1 MGMSNS
7 DMQGFL
13 FFLFLLLLLGLIP
26 AFIARRRGR
35 SFKKWWI
42 FGALL
47 FPIAFPFSLFLKN
60 KNKQQCNFCKEY
72 IHPDAVVCPHCR
84 NDPRK
89 DPRSGIVPASQPPSL
104 PEQPRFAR
112 WPTTED

>member
-35 SFKKWWI
+35 SFSYSISFLAVFKEQKQTAMQFLQGI
-42 FGALL
+42 YPSRRRRLSAL
-47 FPIAFPFSLFLKN
+47 S
-60 KNKQQCNFCKEY
+60 
-72 IHPDAVVCPHCR
+72 
-84 NDPRK
+84 
-89 DPRSGIVPASQPPSL
+89 
-104 PEQPRFAR
+104 
-112 WPTTED
+112 